1 MCSHKKCPPPTGGNC
16 GEPELVAGVERGRA
30 AGGVVRQ
37 RHSAGAQLLANVAAH
52 VHQLQVHG
60 REGPPQVSGQTR
72 E

>member
-1 MCSHKKCPPPTGGNC
+1 
-16 GEPELVAGVERGRA
+16 
-30 AGGVVRQ
+30 
-37 RHSAGAQLLANVAAH
+37 VAAH